1 MTAGKQ
7 SVRAEGASKHI
18 KGRARRIN
26 MFCCHF
32 QERDGVPQ
40 QPPTVDDQ
48 EKKQTQITLIE
59 TPSRDYCVS

>member
-7 SVRAEGASKHI
+7 SVRAKGASKHI

-32 QERDGVPQ
+32 QERDGVPSSLPQ
-40 QPPTVDDQ
+40 
-48 EKKQTQITLIE
+48 
-59 TPSRDYCVS
+59 